1 MKLRIVQIPFFYFQA
16 TRLRTLKDFG
26 FHFMY
31 EWLPAYLLLWHE
43 LQDGLLAFSTLLVGY
58 VAFIALYELGYLAND
73 YLALKTA
80 GERRRTRP
88 LSGSELAL
96 FIIVRF
102 ATFVLATY
110 LLDSVGNPV
119 WYAWYAILAVVFSLH
134 NTLGLKSLKCITFV
148 SLAFLRFFS
157 PLFFAI
163 GKPMLLAL
171 SLPIFANYVLFRLIS
186 YMNSKQLLT
195 HFDRHTPAYRLGYYL
210 ALGGVSLPLC
220 LISGTWVPAW
230 VNGYYL
236 VASAVGVGFALW
248 AKRRPI

>member
-1 MKLRIVQIPFFYFQA
+1 MKLRLVHIPFFYFQT
-16 TRLRTLKDFG
+16 TRLQTLKDVG

-31 EWLPAYLLLWHE
+31 EWLPAYLLVWQE
-43 LQDGLLAFSTLLVGY
+43 LSDGLLALRTVLVGY

-73 YLALKTA
+73 YLALKTE

-88 LSGSELAL
+88 FSAFELAL
-96 FIIVRF
+96 FMIVRF
-102 ATFVLATY
+102 ATFAWATY
-110 LLDSVGNPV
+110 LLNLVDNPV
-119 WYAWYAILAVVFSLH
+119 WYAWYAILAAVFSLH
-134 NTLGLKSLKCITFV
+134 NTLSLKSLKCLTFV
-148 SLAFLRFFS
+148 GLAFLRFFS

-186 YMNSKQLLT
+186 YMDSKQLLT

-236 VASAVGVGFALW
+236 VASALGVGFALW
-248 AKRRPI
+248 AKRKPI